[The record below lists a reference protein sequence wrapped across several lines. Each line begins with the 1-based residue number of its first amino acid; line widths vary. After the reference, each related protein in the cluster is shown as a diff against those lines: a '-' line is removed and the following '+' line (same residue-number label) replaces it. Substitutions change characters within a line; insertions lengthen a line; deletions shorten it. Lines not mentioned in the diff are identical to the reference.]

1 MPMDA
6 RAFADVVDRALE
18 SLPEEF
24 ASRLD
29 NVAVVIRDEPTEE
42 DLIEAGMDPDEE
54 LFGLYVGVPLTDRAG
69 YNLVLPDRIL
79 IFRGPHERHFRD
91 DELVEEVQK
100 TVVHEV
106 AHFFGIDDERLHE
119 LGYA

>member
-1 MPMDA
+1 VNHA
-6 RAFADVVDRALE
+6 EFESVVDAAME
-18 SLPEEF
+18 SLPPEF

-29 NVAVVIRDEPTEE
+29 NVAIVVRPEATPE
-42 DLIEAGMDPDEE
+42 DLQEAGLGPDDE
-54 LFGLYVGVPLTDRAG
+54 LFGLYVGVPLTDRAS

-79 IFRGPHERHFRD
+79 IFQGPHERHFEP
-91 DELVEEVQK
+91 DELVDQIQR

-106 AHFFGIDDERLHE
+106 AHHFGISDERLHQ

>member
-1 MPMDA
+1 MDA
-6 RAFADVVDRALE
+6 HAFAQVVDQALE

-24 ASRLD
+24 ALRLD
-29 NVAVVIRDEPTEE
+29 NVAVVLRDEPTEE
-42 DLIEAGMDPDEE
+42 DLREAGLEPDAE

-79 IFRGPHERHFRD
+79 IFQGPHERHFPA
-91 DELVEEVQK
+91 DELVDEVQR
-100 TVVHEV
+100 TVIHEI